1 MEKVEKISF
10 ETEEGLVDFYVLDE
24 TRINNCNYILV
35 ADSMDD
41 EAEAM
46 ILKDISTQEDTEAIY
61 EPVEDDVELNAVAG
75 VFAES
80 MGDITF
86 E

>member
-1 MEKVEKISF
+1 MEKIGFTTDEGTVE
-10 ETEEGLVDFYVLDE
+10 FYVLDE
-24 TRINNCNYILV
+24 ARISNRNYILV
-35 ADSMDD
+35 ADSLED

-46 ILKDISTQEDTEAIY
+46 ILKDISDETDAEANY
-61 EPVEDDVELNAVAG
+61 VPVEDDVELKAVAG

-80 MGDITF
+80 LGDVTF

>member
-1 MEKVEKISF
+1 MDKITF
-10 ETEEGLVDFYVLDE
+10 ETDNGTEEYFVLDQV
-24 TRINNCNYILV
+24 RVSGRNYLLV
-35 ADSMDD
+35 ADSVDD

-46 ILKDISTQEDTEAIY
+46 ILKDISAESDTQAVY
-61 EPVEDDVELNAVAG
+61 VPVEDDTELNAVAG

-80 MGDITF
+80 MGDVDF

>member
-1 MEKVEKISF
+1 MKMEKISF
-10 ETEEGLVDFYVLDE
+10 HTEDGDVELYVLDE
-24 TRINNCNYILV
+24 TRISNTNYILV
-35 ADSMDD
+35 ADSLDD

-46 ILKDISTQEDTEAIY
+46 ILKDVSGEEDAEAVY
-61 EPVEDDVELNAVAG
+61 EPVEDDTELNAVAG

-80 MGDITF
+80 LGDVTF

>member
-1 MEKVEKISF
+1 MEKIAF
-10 ETEEGLVDFYVLDE
+10 ETEEGTVEFFVLDE
-24 TRINNCNYILV
+24 TRISNCNYILV
-35 ADSMDD
+35 ADSLDD

-46 ILKDISTQEDTEAIY
+46 ILKDVSAQTDAEAVY
-61 EPVEDDVELNAVAG
+61 VPVEDDTELNAVAG

-80 MGDITF
+80 MGDVTF

>member
-1 MEKVEKISF
+1 MEKITF
-10 ETEEGLVDFYVLDE
+10 ETEDGAVEFFVLDE
-24 TRINNCNYILV
+24 TKINNCNYILV
-35 ADSMDD
+35 ADSMED

-46 ILKDISTQEDTEAIY
+46 ILKDVSGQEETQAVY
-61 EPVEDDVELNAVAG
+61 VPVEDDVELNAVAS

-80 MGDITF
+80 LGDVTF

>member
-1 MEKVEKISF
+1 MEKIIF
-10 ETEEGLVDFYVLDE
+10 ETEDGAVEFYVLDE
-24 TRINNCNYILV
+24 TKINNTNYILV
-35 ADSMDD
+35 ADSMED

-46 ILKDISTQEDTEAIY
+46 ILKDVSTQEDSEAVY
-61 EPVEDDVELNAVAG
+61 VPVEDDTELDAVAG

-80 MGDITF
+80 LGDVTF

>member
-1 MEKVEKISF
+1 MEKIIF
-10 ETEEGLVDFYVLDE
+10 ETEDGAVEFYVLDE
-24 TRINNCNYILV
+24 TKINNTNYILV
-35 ADSMDD
+35 ADSMED

-46 ILKDISTQEDTEAIY
+46 ILKDVSTQEDSEAVY
-61 EPVEDDVELNAVAG
+61 VPVEDDTELDAVAG

-80 MGDITF
+80 LGDITF

>member
-1 MEKVEKISF
+1 MEKIVF
-10 ETEEGLVDFYVLDE
+10 ETESGTEEFYVLDE
-24 TRINNCNYILV
+24 TRINNCNYLLV

-41 EAEAM
+41 EAEAL
-46 ILKDISTQEDTEAIY
+46 ILKDVSRPEDTEAVY
-61 EPVEDDVELNAVAG
+61 VPVEDDVELDAVAG

-80 MGDITF
+80 MGDVTF